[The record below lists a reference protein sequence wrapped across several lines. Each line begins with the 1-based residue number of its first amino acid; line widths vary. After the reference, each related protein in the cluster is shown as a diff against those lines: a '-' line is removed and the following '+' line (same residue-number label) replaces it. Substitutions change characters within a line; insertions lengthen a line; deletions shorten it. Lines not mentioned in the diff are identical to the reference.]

1 MPQVPA
7 PSYILS
13 TTLLQSLHQHSLTLD
28 ILLTS
33 LEMATQ
39 KMTSKSIAASLR
51 SASTTT
57 ALRPGQASGFATL
70 ANFKTPTINNE
81 PNVRKAEQLLFKWT
95 AIADLAI
102 ETLRKG
108 LDRSHK
114 ARRRRPSPPI
124 ASAPASSNRSRGKRA
139 ANEEDLPAA
148 HTVFTQR
155 LNRFLVQRYCRRCT
169 ECY

>member
-7 PSYILS
+7 RSYILS
-13 TTLLQSLHQHSLTLD
+13 TTLQSLHQHSLTLD

-39 KMTSKSIAASLR
+39 KMTSKSLTASLR
-51 SASTTT
+51 SAPTTT
-57 ALRPGQASGFATL
+57 VLRSSQASGFATL

-81 PNVRKAEQLLFKWT
+81 PNVREAEQFLFKRIV
-95 AIADLAI
+95 IANASK

-108 LDRSHK
+108 LDRSHE

-124 ASAPASSNRSRGKRA
+124 ASAFASPNRSRGKRA

-148 HTVFTQR
+148 HTIFTQR